1 MFLILNLET
10 VSKATL
16 INIKKCS
23 LKNEASFFIEF
34 FTYFD
39 FVLDIL
45 PKKVGNGKKQSS
57 KYNKQI

>member
-45 PKKVGNGKKQSS
+45 PKKVDNGKKQS
-57 KYNKQI
+57 